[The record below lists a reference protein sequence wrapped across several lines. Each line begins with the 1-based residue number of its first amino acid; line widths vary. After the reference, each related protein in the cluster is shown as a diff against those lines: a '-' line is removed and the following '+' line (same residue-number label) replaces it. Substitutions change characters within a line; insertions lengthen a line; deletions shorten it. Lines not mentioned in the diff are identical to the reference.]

1 MNKNVIAGL
10 LTMIGWNL
18 FIVIL
23 VVLAAPYKGGSYWFL
38 FNDGTNGIGMSL
50 FLILWSII
58 WFAIGHHVRKDYY
71 AQLET
76 YKKSYPSID
85 SETLQKEYNNQ
96 YKSKAAKLI
105 LRLLVVAIPWYVLGR
120 YVEDE
125 LGRTDLI
132 VIFSLMLLSAFTFRY
147 YKRNTTF

>member
-18 FIVIL
+18 FVVIL
-23 VVLAAPYKGGSYWFL
+23 VVLATPYKGGSYWFL

-50 FLILWSII
+50 FLVLWSII

-71 AQLET
+71 AQLKT
-76 YKKSYPSID
+76 YKKSYPNID
-85 SETLQKEYNNQ
+85 SKTLQKEYNNQ

-105 LRLLVVAIPWYVLGR
+105 LRLLVIAIPWYVLGR

-132 VIFSLMLLSAFTFRY
+132 VIFSLMLLSAFTFWY
-147 YKRNTTF
+147 YKRYTIS